1 MKILFVQ
8 PPKTEGTI
16 STVDMMLSEPLAL
29 EVLAANLPGHDVKI
43 LDMRL
48 DPDLEGTL
56 SSFKPD
62 IVGTTAFTVEIYK
75 ASGILK
81 KAKEYN
87 RDVLTV
93 IGGQH
98 ATLSPED
105 FSKEY
110 IDIVAIG
117 EGEYLIQEIVEARE
131 NNLGYTHIKGL
142 GLRVDGK
149 FILTGARE
157 TIADLNI
164 LPFADRK
171 LTSAYRDKYHRGV
184 WKPVASIFS
193 SRGCPFRCDYCAMW
207 KLFKGQFRV
216 REAKNFVDELE
227 MLPEKYISFADDNTL
242 QNITYAESIYSEIKK
257 RNIKK
262 SYKIYGRSDTIVK
275 HPEIVDMWKSIGM
288 ELIFIG
294 LEAIKDED
302 LKNRN
307 KKNTVENNEK
317 AIKILHDKKVEIVG
331 SFLVDQSFTEKDFKD
346 MSEYVISRN
355 LIHPVFTILTPFP
368 GTDLYEK
375 RRHEITTTNFELF
388 DIFHSVLPTKL
399 PLKEFYANFINL
411 YRSSYSRHDNKFL
424 NDTTI
429 TALLSN
435 LMSGHGLN

>member
-1 MKILFVQ
+1 MKILLVQ
-8 PPKTEGTI
+8 PPRTEGTI

-29 EVLAANLPGHDVKI
+29 EVLAANLTEHDVKI

-48 DPDLEGTL
+48 DPDLEGAL
-56 SSFKPD
+56 SSFQPD
-62 IVGTTAFTVEIYK
+62 MVGTTAFTVEVYK
-75 ASGILK
+75 AYGILK

-87 RDVLTV
+87 ADILTV

-105 FSKEY
+105 FNKEY

-117 EGEYLIQEIVEARE
+117 EGEYLVREIVEAQKKKSGFTE
-131 NNLGYTHIKGL
+131 IKGL

-149 FILTGARE
+149 FVLTGARDP
-157 TIADLNI
+157 IVDLDV

-171 LTSAYRDKYHRGV
+171 LTSVYREKYHRGV

-216 REAKNFVDELE
+216 RQAKNFVDELE
-227 MLPEKYISFADDNTL
+227 SLPEKYISFADDNTL
-242 QNITYAESIYSEIKK
+242 QNVSYAESIYKEIRD

-294 LEAIKDED
+294 LEAIKNED

-317 AIKILHDKKVEIVG
+317 AVKILHDKKVEIVG
-331 SFLVDQSFTEKDFKD
+331 SFLVDQNFTEKDFKD
-346 MSEYVISRN
+346 MADYVESRD

-368 GTDLYEK
+368 GTDLYDK
-375 RRHEITTTNFELF
+375 RHKEITTKNYELF

-399 PLKEFYANFINL
+399 PLKEFYAHFIGL
-411 YRSSYSRHDNKFL
+411 YRRAYSKHDNKFL
-424 NDTTI
+424 NDATI

-435 LMSGHGLN
+435 LMSAHSVN